1 MGMKFSRGRSVSFIN
16 ANDTTMEKHQGGT
29 VANLENKEAIEKMQ
43 ELVKHNAVCMFT
55 TLLEHGYQPTR
66 PMGTQQVDEAGHL
79 WFFSSSESNKNEEIQ
94 HDSRVQLYYANAGD
108 SEYMTIYGRA
118 YVSRNEQ
125 KIRELWSP
133 MVKAWFQGGQDDKR
147 LTVVEVVPEEAYYW
161 DTKDGKMVSML
172 KIAAAVVMGKTMDGS
187 VEGTLRV

>member
-1 MGMKFSRGRSVSFIN
+1 
-16 ANDTTMEKHQGGT
+16 MEKHQGGT